1 MGIID
6 NDLFT
11 QTNPNPN
18 SPRNNPSL
26 AGQLTNLNNEIN
38 SIEETL
44 VEGYVRESASV
55 SYVSSSSFTVSGDV
69 TAIYTNGRIV
79 RFSNGTTGIVSSS
92 SYSSTTAKTTV
103 TMLTGTVPSSLSY
116 VDIAI
121 QARGLTSG
129 LASRV
134 LGDNNVV
141 VVSQKDSNETE
152 RNILNLNSS
161 NDLEIGGAGISS
173 YKLNN
178 SIIKP
183 SSDSTSAIRITK
195 ANGTTTILNINST
208 NERVG
213 IRTPTPLETFQ
224 IGNVFGFHTGGNCV
238 ISFGWS
244 PFLGETLMSGFPAE
258 IRWSPS
264 DGYLQ
269 LGVDTTS
276 RSAGQT
282 PSIPPTLV
290 VRNNTVGIGTTSPS
304 TRLHLHNGRFRVSES
319 DGPGQASII
328 ELSNGTKINY
338 IFTGSDGHLYAR
350 TDDTTKHLLLQA
362 GTSSGYVGINTIT
375 PGYTLD
381 VNGQCHASS
390 FPTSSDKRFKEN
402 VKEIDNALEKVK
414 KLRGVYFNWN
424 KFYRETL
431 KVDETEDTEI
441 GLIAQEVK
449 KVIPEVVT
457 TFEREVDNKK
467 EKYYSVEYARIS
479 ALLIN
484 AIKELAEKVENLE
497 KKYGEINNSRT

>member
-79 RFSNGTTGIVSSS
+79 RFSDGTTGIVSSS

-121 QARGLTSG
+121 QAKGQTSG

-141 VVSQKDSNETE
+141 VVSQKDSDGTA
-152 RNILNLNSS
+152 RDILKLNSS

-183 SSDSTSAIRITK
+183 SSDSTSAIKITK
-195 ANGTTTILNINST
+195 ANGTSHILNI
-208 NERVG
+208 
-213 IRTPTPLETFQ
+213 
-224 IGNVFGFHTGGNCV
+224 
-238 ISFGWS
+238 
-244 PFLGETLMSGFPAE
+244 
-258 IRWSPS
+258 
-264 DGYLQ
+264 
-269 LGVDTTS
+269 DTINQ
-276 RSAGQT
+276 R
-282 PSIPPTLV
+282 
-290 VRNNTVGIGTTSPS
+290 VGIGTENPAKKLHIYDTNSNGGL
-304 TRLHLHNGRFRVSES
+304 RLEGGS
-319 DGPGQASII
+319 DGPNIEWRTGTTRHWNIDQEGASPK
-328 ELSNGTKINY
+328 LRF
-338 IFTGSDGHLYAR
+338 FTEDSSDG
-350 TDDTTKHLLLQA
+350 A
-362 GTSSGYVGINTIT
+362 GAVRMLITESGDVGIGTEN
-375 PGYTLD
+375 PAYRLD

-457 TFEREVDNKK
+457 TFEREVDDKK